1 MSGWSLEKLLAGLH
15 GEISLRLERSRAAIG
30 HPVAK
35 GDATEGI
42 WIELLKN
49 YLPERYRVDR
59 AFVIDSTD
67 TTSQQIDIV
76 VYDRQYTPLIFKQDG
91 TLVIPSESVYAVFE
105 AKQSIDADQVD
116 YAAQKIASVRAL
128 HRTSLPIP
136 SASGVQS
143 PKPPGHI
150 IGGLLT
156 FESQW
161 NPAMG
166 DPLLKALTSA
176 DALAPLD
183 LGCVAAHG
191 IFMKQDDGH
200 VVEADKR
207 AATAFLLELIARL
220 QTIATVPMIDVRAY
234 AKFLKQLR

>member
-1 MSGWSLEKLLAGLH
+1 MSGWSLETLLAGLH
-15 GEISLRLERSRAAIG
+15 GESSLRLERSRAAIG

-91 TLVIPSESVYAVFE
+91 TLVIPAESVYAVFE
-105 AKQSIDADQVD
+105 AKQSIDADQVE
-116 YAAQKIASVRAL
+116 YAAKKIASVRSL
-128 HRTSLPIP
+128 YRTSLPIP
-136 SASGVQS
+136 SAAGMQ
-143 PKPPGHI
+143 PAKPPGRI

-156 FESQW
+156 FESEW
-161 NPAMG
+161 SPPMG
-166 DPLLKALTSA
+166 APLLKALATAEATAS
-176 DALAPLD
+176 LD

-191 IFMKQDDGH
+191 IFMRQDDGYAL
-200 VVEADKR
+200 EADKR

-220 QTIATVPMIDVRAY
+220 QTSATVPMIDVRAY
-234 AKFLKQLR
+234 AKFLKG